1 MMARILTLALVA
13 LLMGAELYGQEIK
26 IITVVESIVPGGIG
40 RSRIIEHKQDMNYE
54 AFTTERTDGKKSD
67 QSDIRRKDLKLDEF
81 NETKLLNFYSLA
93 GINFQ
98 NIASNDAIISDKLT
112 EMVQQGWQLLHTTSA
127 VESNAG
133 ADDGEGIFITRF
145 IFMRPSTTE

>member
-1 MMARILTLALVA
+1 MIVRILTLAGIA
-13 LLMGAELYGQEIK
+13 LLSCLDLKAQEIK
-26 IITVVESIVPGGIG
+26 IITVVESIVPAGIG
-40 RSRIIEHKQDMNYE
+40 RSRIIEHEQDMNYE

-81 NETKLLNFYSLA
+81 KETKLLNFYSLA

-98 NIASNDAIISDKLT
+98 NIASNDAIISNKLT
-112 EMVQQGWQLLHTTSA
+112 EMVQQGWQLLHTTSG

>member
-1 MMARILTLALVA
+1 MKSILILAAVA
-13 LLMGAELYGQEIK
+13 LLTFADLHAQELK
-26 IITVVESIVPGGIG
+26 IITVVESIVPAGIG
-40 RSRIIEHKQDMNYE
+40 RSRIIEHEQDMNYE
-54 AFTTERTDGKKSD
+54 EFTTERTDGKKSN

-81 NETKLLNFYSLA
+81 KETKLLNFYSLA

-112 EMVQQGWQLLHTTSA
+112 EMVRKGWQLLHTTSA

-145 IFMRPSTTE
+145 VFIRPSTTE